1 MKRFLLITTV
11 ILLAISCTNSKKT
24 VYKENE
30 FQIFFGNSGGFTN
43 AKMEY
48 VVNGDRNIYK
58 VENDTTTLVR
68 KISRDQFKELSK
80 MITDIDFG
88 KVVLNNPG
96 NMTNFIEVK
105 CPEYNNKVSWSG
117 EENESIIDLYKYLLS
132 TLKSE

>member
-1 MKRFLLITTV
+1 MKRLIFASAI
-11 ILLAISCTNSKKT
+11 ILLFISCTNSKKT

-58 VENDTTTLVR
+58 FENDSTIFIK
-68 KISRDQFKELSK
+68 KISRDQFKELNK
-80 MITDIDFG
+80 MITDINFG
-88 KVVLNNPG
+88 KLVLNNPG
-96 NMTNFIEVK
+96 NMTNFIEIK
-105 CPEYNNKVSWSG
+105 CSEYENKVSWSG
-117 EENESIIDLYKYLLS
+117 EENEAVIDLYKYLLS

>member
-58 VENDTTTLVR
+58 VENDTTSFVK
-68 KISRDQFKELSK
+68 KISINQFKELNK

>member
-1 MKRFLLITTV
+1 MKRFFLITTV

-24 VYKENE
+24 VYKENV

-58 VENDTTTLVR
+58 VENDTTTFVK
-68 KISRDQFKELSK
+68 KISRDQFKDLSK

-105 CPEYNNKVSWSG
+105 CSEYNNKVSWSG
-117 EENESIIDLYKYLLS
+117 NENESIIDLYKYLLS
-132 TLKSE
+132 ILKSE